1 MSIFK
6 DNPPKSKAFGLSHLP
21 TSPQYPLSPFVST
34 MFLSFV
40 IVATSILFG
49 TAEAVYRIDNAG
61 NLLATAE
68 RSPISLIDVN
78 PQIIFETRP
87 VGLRTI

>member
-1 MSIFK
+1 
-6 DNPPKSKAFGLSHLP
+6 
-21 TSPQYPLSPFVST
+21 

-40 IVATSILFG
+40 IVAASILFG
-49 TAEAVYRIDNAG
+49 TAGAVYRIDNAG

-87 VGLRTI
+87 VGLRTT